1 MKKFLLSALMFAGF
15 VACSTDSELNET
27 VAPDVKSSFK
37 VFASQESFDATRV
50 SIELD
55 GQDRRTVLKWED
67 SDKIKLS
74 AQKNAAVS
82 NLEMSI
88 TEISADRKNATF
100 QANSSILPVEG
111 DLYYACYQA
120 NGRAN
125 LIEKEIEDEKHYGVY
140 YTVPATQS
148 GLAKDAIV
156 LYATGKEAEGEGGI
170 PMQFSAVN
178 SILYVT
184 VNDAPAAGFSEL
196 ILTDFNGK
204 YISGDVF
211 HYGANE
217 SNFDSLQGT
226 SIKIQGS
233 EANGYLTNAIYIML
247 PGNLDL
253 ETGYTLSFTTRDSE
267 PKKMSFGFN
276 AAEKLD
282 PATIYGAVVDWT
294 LPTVTLGA
302 KTSYSYGVGTNGVA
316 KNATKANG
324 MDGQTIYFD
333 TDYRSSYKG
342 VQNAMVVAAGFIVDG
357 AEKTATIDKTNKQFY
372 MANLT
377 GESKANHS
385 VKAFID
391 VKYAN
396 ATVPVRYYSDEETLA
411 VTGIPYS
418 ATFTDSTPSE
428 WTIAGNYEWEG
439 YGWNKGDSA
448 KYLRLR
454 WNSYA
459 ISPKFH
465 LPGNNNLMVKSTTDC
480 YYYHSSTNKSAII
493 YINESG
499 DSKPSAT
506 TNGTSIK
513 TNSIFNNFN
522 AIADIETNL
531 TLTNSSKR
539 LAITHNITSQDK
551 GPLLNST
558 YFMGV
563 RSFKVEYR

>member
-74 AQKNAAVS
+74 AQKNAAVG

-100 QANSSILPVEG
+100 QANSSILPVED

-120 NGRAN
+120 NGWAK
-125 LIEKEIEDEKHYGVY
+125 LIEEEIEDEKHYGVY

-196 ILTDFNGK
+196 TLTDFNGK

-226 SIKIQGS
+226 SITIQGS

-294 LPTVTLGA
+294 TPTVTLGA
-302 KTSYSYGVGTNGVA
+302 KTSYSYGVGTNGVT

-333 TDYRSSYKG
+333 TDYRSSYTG

-377 GESKANHS
+377 GQSKANHS

-391 VKYAN
+391 VKFIDVKYGN
-396 ATVPVRYYSDEETLA
+396 TTVRYYSDEETLA

-418 ATFTDSTPSE
+418 VSSFSSLPADWSWDNARIWQNRIKLLQSNSYFITQSSFVPKSFNVDISLD
-428 WTIAGNYEWEG
+428 AYG
-439 YGWNKGDSA
+439 YGGTLPNRYNPNIYISESETGS
-448 KYLRLR
+448 L
-454 WNSYA
+454 SGTA
-459 ISPKFH
+459 IKI
-465 LPGNNNLMVKSTTDC
+465 
-480 YYYHSSTNKSAII
+480 TNKSGVYPNQASFTKYGKTITLS
-493 YINESG
+493 NSG
-499 DSKPSAT
+499 KICVYAQGSGSGA
-506 TNGTSIK
+506 SI
-513 TNSIFNNFN
+513 
-522 AIADIETNL
+522 AAEGG
-531 TLTNSSKR
+531 
-539 LAITHNITSQDK
+539 H
-551 GPLLNST
+551 
-558 YFMGV
+558 GV
-563 RSFKVEYR
+563 CVEDFSVKYAE